1 MTICI
6 RASLIHMK
14 NRSHKNTILGRGPRT
29 YAALLKVSGFFAVPV
44 LWMCVSWSVVVKPLF
59 LPDPVRVIQAAWDIQ
74 HPNLFVH
81 TVSTLCLIV
90 SGYALGVVSGYTA
103 GLLLRHSFIV
113 RNFFTP
119 IIETMRPVPAVALIP
134 FFILWF
140 GYSAT
145 GKIVLIAAGVF
156 LIIVVGVVNAI
167 DTLDPLCTRS
177 GREQLEVLM
186 ARCTTCNSADN
197 AWAYACRT
205 GDRYYT
211 RHRERIHGCHARI
224 GSRHQLCTQYI
235 LLSYRHA
242 GHHYPWNDRQH
253 SGRTSLLHLEQT
265 HQMASRSTRSA
276 FMRVN
281 N

>member
-1 MTICI
+1 
-6 RASLIHMK
+6 MK

-81 TVSTLCLIV
+81 TVATLCLIV

-156 LIIVVGVVNAI
+156 LIIVVGVINAI
-167 DTLDPLCTRS
+167 DTLDPLYIRSALALGGNNWKFLWHAALPAILPAMLGHMRVALAIAITLAIVSEFMGATR
-177 GREQLEVLM
+177 GLGLVI
-186 ARCTTCNSADN
+186 NSALN
-197 AWAYACRT
+197 T
-205 GDRYYT
+205 FSSHTVMLVIIILGM
-211 RHRERIHGCHARI
+211 I
-224 GSRHQLCTQYI
+224 GSILDAILCFIWSKLTKWPQEAREA
-235 LLSYRHA
+235 LL
-242 GHHYPWNDRQH
+242 
-253 SGRTSLLHLEQT
+253 
-265 HQMASRSTRSA
+265 
-276 FMRVN
+276 
-281 N
+281 

>member
-14 NRSHKNTILGRGPRT
+14 NLSYKDTILGRGPRT
-29 YAALLKVSGFFAVPV
+29 YAALLKVSGFLAVPV
-44 LWMCVSWSVVVKPLF
+44 LWMCVSWSGVVKPLF
-59 LPDPVRVIQAAWDIQ
+59 LPDPIRVIQAAWDIQ

-81 TVSTLCLIV
+81 TLSTLRLIV

-167 DTLDPLCTRS
+167 DTLDPLYIRSALALGGNNWKFLWHAALPAILPTMLGHMRVALAIAITLAIVSEFMGATR
-177 GREQLEVLM
+177 GLGLVI
-186 ARCTTCNSADN
+186 NSALN
-197 AWAYACRT
+197 T
-205 GDRYYT
+205 FSSHTVMLVIIILGM
-211 RHRERIHGCHARI
+211 I
-224 GSRHQLCTQYI
+224 GSILDAILCFIWSKLTKWPQEAREA
-235 LLSYRHA
+235 LL
-242 GHHYPWNDRQH
+242 
-253 SGRTSLLHLEQT
+253 
-265 HQMASRSTRSA
+265 
-276 FMRVN
+276 
-281 N
+281 